1 MSMTISI
8 DNLRKA
14 LRDTNTKAAVAFAE
28 AEKLK
33 DGMIADGVDP
43 TEGEHFEKVDAAY
56 KAYSVLADEAS
67 QIEAKLDRLLE
78 IEGISGRSPE
88 GEPKRPIAG
97 DPDRKEAPALAFGG
111 RARAADRLLASEP
124 YKQLKASGILDM
136 SDARVATSPVKV
148 LERTEF
154 KTLVTGLSDTQAGAF
169 VLADRE
175 TELLGLL
182 RRPRVAAGLVN
193 VGDTDSDM
201 IEYVEQTSRTNNAAE
216 VAEATSSADGAAPE
230 SGTAFAVRQVLV
242 QEIKHFIPAT
252 KRAIADA
259 GQVRAIIESELV
271 EGVLERLDTQ
281 LLSGNGTPPNLR
293 GIYNT
298 SGISTQAKGADS
310 RPDAVHKA
318 FTLIRI
324 ANLQP
329 DALGLHPNDAQDLR
343 LEKDANGAY
352 LFGPPSQAGGDQVWG
367 VQMTSNVAFTDGTPI
382 AGAYR
387 RGASLWIREGVS
399 MPRLV
404 GEGRHRID
412 YRHVIWSLV
421 RKPGAFSGYRY
432 RDELFPSVTFRA
444 SYDALTKAHPASGDR
459 EYVRVLHLAASTSE
473 SDVEAALELVAEE
486 GRLPTFDTVR
496 EIVREPGP
504 VVVPALAAPKLDL
517 GLYDVLLSAGA
528 RHG

>member
-14 LRDTNTKAAVAFAE
+14 LRDTNAKAAVAFAD

-33 DGMIADGVDP
+33 DGMIAAGVDP
-43 TEGEHFEKVDAAY
+43 TEGEQFEKVDAAY
-56 KAYSVLADEAS
+56 KGYSILADESA
-67 QIEAKLDRLLE
+67 QIEAKLNRLLE
-78 IEGISGRSPE
+78 IEGLSGKAPA

-97 DPDRKEAPALAFGG
+97 EPERKGGDTLVLGG
-111 RARAADRLLASEP
+111 RGRAADRLLASEP
-124 YKQLKASGILDM
+124 YRQLKASGILEM
-136 SDARVATSPVKV
+136 SDARVATAPVKV

-154 KTLVTGLSDTQAGAF
+154 KTLITGLADTQAGAF
-169 VLADRE
+169 ILADRQ
-175 TELLGLL
+175 TELLELL
-182 RRPRVAAGLVN
+182 RRPRVVAGLVN

-216 VAEATSSADGAAPE
+216 TAEATSSADGAAPE
-230 SGTAFAVRQVLV
+230 SGVAFAVRQVLV

-271 EGVLERLDTQ
+271 EGVLERLDGQ
-281 LLSGNGTPPNLR
+281 LLSGNGSAPNLR

-298 SGISTQAKGADS
+298 SGISTQAKGSDS

-329 DALGLHPNDAQDLR
+329 DTLGLHPNDAQDLR

-367 VQMTSNVAFTDGTPI
+367 VPMVANVAFTDGTPL

-399 MPRLV
+399 MSMTDAHSDWFIRGIVALLASMRAGFAVPR
-404 GEGRHRID
+404 
-412 YRHVIWSLV
+412 
-421 RKPGAFSGYRY
+421 PAAFCTITG
-432 RDELFPSVTFRA
+432 F
-444 SYDALTKAHPASGDR
+444 
-459 EYVRVLHLAASTSE
+459 
-473 SDVEAALELVAEE
+473 
-486 GRLPTFDTVR
+486 
-496 EIVREPGP
+496 
-504 VVVPALAAPKLDL
+504 
-517 GLYDVLLSAGA
+517 
-528 RHG
+528 